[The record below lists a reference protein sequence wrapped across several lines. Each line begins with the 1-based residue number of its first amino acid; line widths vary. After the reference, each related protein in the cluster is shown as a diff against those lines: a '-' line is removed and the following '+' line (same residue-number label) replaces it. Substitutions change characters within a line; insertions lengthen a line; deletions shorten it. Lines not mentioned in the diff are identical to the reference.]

1 MNSHD
6 EKLYKELHE
15 KELTRGIIL
24 DLTFGMK
31 ELADAIG
38 SHSAWDA
45 LRCTR
50 NAQRHL
56 EEFRGKLVPA
66 PDLTEDEA
74 NLSASLHTYMR
85 KGMDCPLGS
94 MLYTLIAQDRGRAVW
109 YAFIK
114 SLNAQLTTPKMSK
127 VMPKRLHQVAIGAAE
142 SAYRLANDSTDD
154 LFMLSTLRLWEED
167 FDSAMDWLEPEE

>member
-1 MNSHD
+1 MNATD

-114 SLNAQLTTPKMSK
+114 ALNAELTSPKMSK
-127 VMPKRLHQVAIGAAE
+127 RTPKYLHQRASAAAE
-142 SAYRLANDSTDD
+142 SVYRLANDSADD
-154 LFMLSTLRLWEED
+154 LFMLSSLQLWED
-167 FDSAMDWLEPEE
+167 SFDSAMEWLEPEE